1 MKELILRLT
10 RSMPR
15 SCAGTLFLFSFLL
28 SGCALRQP
36 NIGANELGIKNI
48 VFIEPRIEKTKELK
62 LIRPDWAG
70 FISADEL
77 IAEQF
82 EINGVLP
89 SWADKVTVGFS
100 DSFVNLLKTNGYM
113 VTRLTHEEY
122 VSRASPAETAIVVSS
137 FIQPGFVYKTIT
149 SKVYKP
155 YVLVSM
161 SAAVDDRRFLRK
173 QVFVATDRSFN
184 FFMTNLP
191 ASTPYDFP
199 SIGSLR
205 AAPQPALEA
214 LATLSRQLG
223 KTLASDLL
231 DRNP

>member
-1 MKELILRLT
+1 MQELILGLT
-10 RSMPR
+10 RRMPR
-15 SCAGTLFLFSFLL
+15 SCAGTFLLLGFLL

-36 NIGANELGIKNI
+36 NISANELDIKNI
-48 VFIEPRIEKTKELK
+48 VFIEPRIEKNKELK
-62 LIRPDWAG
+62 LIRPDWSG

-89 SWADKVTVGFS
+89 SWTDKVTSGFS
-100 DSFVNLLKTNGYM
+100 DSFINLLKTNGYS
-113 VTRLTHEEY
+113 VTRLSHEEY
-122 VSRASPAETAIVVSS
+122 VSRVSASETAIVVRS
-137 FIQPGFVYKTIT
+137 FIQPGFVYKTMA

-161 SAAVDDRRFLRK
+161 SAGVDDRRFLRK

-184 FFMTNLP
+184 FLMTNLP
-191 ASTPYDFP
+191 AATPYDFP
-199 SIGSLR
+199 NIASLR

-223 KTLASDLL
+223 QTLAADLL
-231 DRNP
+231 EKRP